1 MANDIV
7 DVAAIQGQLQLGG
20 IRMVGQSAAFLS
32 MIRVIR
38 RMSASD
44 ATVLIEGET
53 GTGKELAARSVHYL
67 GPRRAF
73 PFVAV
78 NCGAL
83 PDTLVEN
90 ELFGHHRGA
99 FTDAQS
105 CSPGLLRLGARGT
118 VFLDEIEALPP
129 RGQIA
134 LLRFLQDGRFRPL
147 GARCDEASDARI
159 IAASNVDLPEL
170 AGRGLF
176 RLDLYHRLNLLTM
189 RLPPLRAR
197 ERDTLLLASHFLAE
211 FAQRY
216 KNPPKRLHARTLEW
230 FQGYEWP
237 GNVRELENLIHRE
250 FVLSDGDELL
260 ISPPFLASAARPA
273 PLFLADSAPRRYR
286 EAKAQAVEAFNREY
300 LSNLLSQTHGNVTH
314 AAKLADKERRA
325 FGKLLRRYG
334 IRSGAPPGDD
344 ISSMS

>member
-1 MANDIV
+1 MGMASDIV

-20 IRMVGQSAAFLS
+20 IRMVGESAAFLS

-38 RMSASD
+38 RVSASD

-78 NCGAL
+78 NCGAP

-170 AGRGLF
+170 AAKGLF

-216 KNPPKRLHARTLEW
+216 KDPAKRLHARTLEW
-230 FQGYEWP
+230 FQGYDWP

-250 FVLSDGDELL
+250 FVLGDGDELL
-260 ISPPFLASAARPA
+260 ISPPFLATAARPT
-273 PLFLADSAPRRYR
+273 PLFLADSAPQRYR
-286 EAKAQAVEAFNREY
+286 EAKARAVEAFNREY

-334 IRSGAPPGDD
+334 IRSGA
-344 ISSMS
+344 SC